1 MYRQAY
7 FAQLDSVIRGKG
19 VRVMRRLTARSKY
32 RAAQSLFYL
41 QSATPHSV
49 AAMAELTSFK
59 SYLYCLSELQEI
71 RLPCSEESLL
81 DAMGLK
87 IVDFKMVTLGV
98 GAENASA
105 VDPKALVRTWIHDE
119 GAHTEVVELA
129 RDLLVATR
137 YRDAGIWFHLVGHMV
152 AKGMHRALLQSLL
165 MVRGAAV
172 FADMCFGMMGS
183 DIVTA
188 LARICADATVR
199 AEQVSMCLFWL

>member
-1 MYRQAY
+1 MFRQAY

-41 QSATPHSV
+41 QSATVHSV
-49 AAMAELTSFK
+49 AVMAELASYK

-87 IVDFKMVTLGV
+87 IVDFKMVTV
-98 GAENASA
+98 SADSSA
-105 VDPKALVRTWIHDE
+105 VDPKALVRTWLHDE
-119 GAHTEVVELA
+119 GAHVEVVELA

-183 DIVTA
+183 DIVAA
-188 LARICADATVR
+188 LTRVCADATAR
-199 AEQVSMCLFWL
+199 AEQVSVMNI